1 MMPMLDMTNA
11 KLCLVAA
18 LACVAT
24 PANAQSPE
32 SLDLTA
38 VGKDPRWKIA
48 GRTTSIVD
56 IKGKRALKPS
66 ESEGIGVMW
75 LDGYDFADGV
85 IELTCWDAASPLKG
99 ALSASRSGWSMGR
112 RTTRCTSGH
121 STFVRLTQRATVT
134 PCNTSPGEKVCSVC
148 ADLLPGSIS
157 SV

>member
-1 MMPMLDMTNA
+1 MPMLN
-11 KLCLVAA
+11 LRNVRLWLIA
-18 LACVAT
+18 LAYIAT
-24 PANAQSPE
+24 PAGAQSPE
-32 SLDLTA
+32 NLDLTA

-66 ESEGIGVMW
+66 ESEGIGVVW

-112 RTTRCTSGH
+112 RTTRCISGR
-121 STFVRLTQRATVT
+121 STFAQPIQRGTVT
-134 PCNTSPGEKVCSVC
+134 PCSTCPIRIGPGKS
-148 ADLLPGSIS
+148 
-157 SV
+157 